1 MDLKL
6 LIESTGL
13 PEWILL
19 ALFIF
24 TLVIQCFYYLGIYIR
39 LPLFKPGE
47 RKKSSKGVSVIICA
61 RNEAENLERFLALIL
76 EQDYPEFEVVVV
88 NDCSTDHSEAL
99 LSEMKV
105 KYQNLRFTNIPV
117 NEKFTHGK
125 KLALTIGLKAA
136 AYEHVVLTDADCYPA
151 GKMWLQSMAGNLEGE
166 KDIVLGY
173 GRYERQKG
181 ILNSIIRY
189 ETAFTALQYFSY
201 ALKGKPYMGVG
212 RNLAY
217 RKELFFQ
224 NKGFSSHYHIASGDD
239 DLFVNQN
246 AVKSN
251 TSIAFGEEG
260 HTISLPKKKTGE
272 WIRQK
277 RRHLT
282 AGTLYSKGSRFRLG
296 TELISRILLYT
307 TFILITVLSAWL
319 WPAVILFGLFMIIRL
334 IIFKLGMMRLNEKYL
349 LLPSLILD
357 PLLPLIL
364 GIIWVTNFFITKK
377 QPWS

>member
-1 MDLKL
+1 MNLKL
-6 LIESTGL
+6 LIESTGV

-24 TLVIQCFYYLGIYIR
+24 TLLIQCFYYLGIYIR

-47 RKKSSKGVSVIICA
+47 SQKSSKGVSVIICA
-61 RNEAENLERFLALIL
+61 RNEAENLERFLPLIL

-88 NDCSTDHSEAL
+88 NDCSTDQSEAL

-136 AYEHVVLTDADCYPA
+136 KYEHVVLTDADCYPA
-151 GKMWLQSMAGNLEGE
+151 GKMWLQSMAGKLEGE

-181 ILNSIIRY
+181 LLNSIIRY
-189 ETAFTALQYFSY
+189 ETAFTALQYFSF
-201 ALKGKPYMGVG
+201 ALKGLPYMGVG

-251 TSIAFGEEG
+251 TSIAFGAEG
-260 HTISLPKKKTGE
+260 HTVSLPKKKTGA

-282 AGTLYSKGSRFRLG
+282 AGTHYSKGSRFRLG

-307 TFILITVLSAWL
+307 SFILITVLSPWL

-349 LLPSLILD
+349 LLPSLLLD

>member
-6 LIESTGL
+6 LIESTGV

-39 LPLFKPGE
+39 LPLFKPDE
-47 RKKSSKGVSVIICA
+47 PKKSSKGVSVIICA
-61 RNEAENLERFLALIL
+61 RNEAENLEKFLPLIL

-117 NEKFTHGK
+117 NEKFSHGK

-136 AYEHVVLTDADCYPA
+136 AHEHVVLTDADCYPA
-151 GKMWLQSMAGNLEGE
+151 GKMWLQSMAGKLEGE

-181 ILNSIIRY
+181 LLNSIIRY
-189 ETAFTALQYFSY
+189 ETAFTALQYFSF

-224 NKGFSSHYHIASGDD
+224 NKGFSNHYHIASGDD

-251 TSIAFGEEG
+251 TSIAFDAEG
-260 HTISLPKKKTGE
+260 HTISLPKKKTGA

-307 TFILITVLSAWL
+307 SFILITVLSSWM

-349 LLPSLILD
+349 LLPSLLLD